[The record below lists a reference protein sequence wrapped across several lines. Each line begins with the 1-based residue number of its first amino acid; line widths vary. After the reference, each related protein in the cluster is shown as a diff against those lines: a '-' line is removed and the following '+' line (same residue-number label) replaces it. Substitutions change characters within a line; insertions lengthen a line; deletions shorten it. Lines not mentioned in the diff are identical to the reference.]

1 MVKLRLLIT
10 VFCFSCNLFAQ
21 QHTLVDSLSR
31 LLKMAKD
38 DTTKANLYNKIG
50 DVYLN
55 ENSEKA
61 LSYFR
66 EAGKLSKR
74 IHFLK
79 GTFKHYMG
87 ISSSFALQGKFDSSY
102 ASDLESLKWARQEK
116 DSLIYA
122 QLLLNIGT
130 TCLQMNDVEQAV
142 KYIEEGKHI
151 FYQMG
156 NTEFDGRIYDL
167 LQSLERI
174 RHQYRKAVNYGIIA
188 VEKYSRTNDTMK
200 LCAAYTNLGLNY
212 IELELFDSAKYC
224 LDKAW
229 LLGKSRN
236 SLLVEITYN
245 LNMAYIYMQQR
256 DYNKVNP
263 YAEKALELSRKSK
276 LPEYEAIAL
285 FDVASYYLFKKEY
298 QSAKN
303 LADSALRISYA
314 YNMTSVRLGVLPLLS
329 HIAYGMQD
337 TRAGDSLFTQY
348 QLLNDSVLSESVTK
362 NTIQTEKKYDTEKK
376 ESQIKLQQSQ
386 LKQKNILNYI
396 LIGSALSLL
405 IISLLGYRNYTH
417 RQKLQQAKIDELETE
432 KQLTATEAI
441 LKGEEQER
449 SRLAKDLHDGLGGML
464 SGIKYAL
471 SNMKE
476 NLIMTPQNANAFE
489 HSINML
495 DNSIGEMRRV
505 AHNLMPESLLKFG
518 LDEALRDFCSEIDRN
533 GRLNVVYQ
541 SLGVKDKVIEQ
552 SLSVAIYRITQELLN
567 NILKHANAKQAIVQ
581 IGATENQLTI
591 TVEDDGKGVDT
602 NTMKNSTGI
611 GWNNIQSR
619 VHYHKGSINIQSGP
633 EKGTSVFIEF
643 PIA

>member
-541 SLGVKDKVIEQ
+541 SLGVKDKVVEQ

>member
-10 VFCFSCNLFAQ
+10 VLCFSCNLFAH

-102 ASDLESLKWARQEK
+102 LSDLESLKWAKQEK
-116 DSLIYA
+116 DPLIYA

>member
-102 ASDLESLKWARQEK
+102 LSDLESLKWAKQEK
-116 DSLIYA
+116 DPLIYA

-348 QLLNDSVLSESVTK
+348 QLLNDSVLNESVTK
-362 NTIQTEKKYDTEKK
+362 NTIQTEKKYEIEKK

-396 LIGSALSLL
+396 LIGSAISLL

-464 SGIKYAL
+464 SGIKYSL

-541 SLGVKDKVIEQ
+541 SLGVKDKVVEQ

-611 GWNNIQSR
+611 GWNNILSR
-619 VHYHKGSINIQSGP
+619 AQYHKGSINIQSEP

-643 PIA
+643 PLM

>member
-1 MVKLRLLIT
+1 MKLRLLIT
-10 VFCFSCNLFAQ
+10 VLCFSCNLFAH

>member
-102 ASDLESLKWARQEK
+102 LSDLESLKWAKQEK
-116 DSLIYA
+116 DPLIYA

-348 QLLNDSVLSESVTK
+348 QLLNDSVLNESVTK
-362 NTIQTEKKYDTEKK
+362 NTIQTEKKYEIEKK

-396 LIGSALSLL
+396 LIGSAISLL

-464 SGIKYAL
+464 SGIKYSL

-541 SLGVKDKVIEQ
+541 SLGVKDKVVEQ

>member
-102 ASDLESLKWARQEK
+102 LSDLESLKWAKQEK
-116 DSLIYA
+116 DPLIYA

-348 QLLNDSVLSESVTK
+348 QLLNDSVLNESVTK
-362 NTIQTEKKYDTEKK
+362 NTIQTEKKYEIEKK
-376 ESQIKLQQSQ
+376 ESHIKLQESQ

-396 LIGSALSLL
+396 LIGSAISLL

-464 SGIKYAL
+464 SGIKYSL

-541 SLGVKDKVIEQ
+541 SLGVKDKVVEQ